1 MPFEHVRTDA
11 TFPATLS
18 FASTKKFVDD
28 ENFPY
33 GFQRSGEFTT
43 SQAALLRDH
52 GCAYKALYQGLQPPE
67 TDEEKAFV
75 HCFGTGATPASV
87 HEKTW
92 ARYLRGCESRN
103 HYISMGM
110 SPTNYSA
117 DDYPSDV
124 D

>member
-1 MPFEHVRTDA
+1 MPVDNSRTDV
-11 TFPATLS
+11 TSPVTMS
-18 FASTKKFVDD
+18 FASRKKFVDD
-28 ENFPY
+28 DNFPY

-43 SQAALLRDH
+43 HQAVLLRDH
-52 GCAYKALYQGLQPPE
+52 GCAFKALYQGLQQPE

-75 HCFGTGATPASV
+75 VCFGTGATPVSP

-110 SPTNYSA
+110 SPTDYSA
-117 DDYPSDV
+117 DDYVSDA